1 VDDGLPEMR
10 VEKIEDGAIRFDDQV
25 MTVSRYFLS
34 GDMGT
39 MTLYA
44 RGVELLGLY
53 TGDDEKSLFV
63 YRADYFEDGFE
74 IVEGGT

>member
-1 VDDGLPEMR
+1 
-10 VEKIEDGAIRFDDQV
+10 